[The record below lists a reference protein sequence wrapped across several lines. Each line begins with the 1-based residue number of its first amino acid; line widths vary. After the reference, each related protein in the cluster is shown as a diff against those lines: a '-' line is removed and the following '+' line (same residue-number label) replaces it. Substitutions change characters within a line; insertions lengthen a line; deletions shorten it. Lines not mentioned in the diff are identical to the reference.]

1 MKENLKKLY
10 NIFVDDLNN
19 KFNRN
24 TVDWDFD
31 NSSKLLF
38 KTKTSVRDYLLTY
51 EATIKGAFND
61 EGVIEFMLNDWFYEN
76 YKDGNF
82 PRIGERIK
90 LISMDDP
97 YAIEPGTTGI
107 ISSYP
112 VTVFDED
119 QVDVK
124 WDNGRGLSL
133 IIGVD
138 EFEKI

>member
-1 MKENLKKLY
+1 MKENLKNLY
-10 NIFVDDLNN
+10 NTFVDDLNEN
-19 KFNRN
+19 FNRN
-24 TVDWDFD
+24 TVNWDFD
-31 NSSKLLF
+31 NASILLL

-51 EATIKGAFND
+51 EATINAAFND
-61 EGVIEFMLNDWFYEN
+61 EDIIIDMLNDWFYEN

-97 YAIEPGTTGI
+97 YGIEPGTTGV

-112 VTVFDED
+112 QTVFDED
-119 QVDVK
+119 QVNVK
-124 WDNGRGLSL
+124 WDNGRGLAI

-138 EFEKI
+138 KFERI

>member
-1 MKENLKKLY
+1 MKENLRNLY
-10 NIFVDDLNN
+10 NTFVDDLNEN
-19 KFNRN
+19 FNRN
-24 TVDWDFD
+24 TVNWDFD
-31 NSSKLLF
+31 NASILLL

-51 EATIKGAFND
+51 EATINAAFND
-61 EGVIEFMLNDWFYEN
+61 EDIIIDMLNDWFYEN

-97 YAIEPGTTGI
+97 YGIEPGTTGVI
-107 ISSYP
+107 KSYP

-124 WDNGRGLSL
+124 WDNGRGLAI

-138 EFEKI
+138 KFERI

>member
-1 MKENLKKLY
+1 MKENLRNLY
-10 NIFVDDLNN
+10 NTFVDDLNEN
-19 KFNRN
+19 FNRN
-24 TVDWDFD
+24 TVNWDFD
-31 NSSKLLF
+31 NASILLF

-51 EATIKGAFND
+51 EATINAAFND
-61 EGVIEFMLNDWFYEN
+61 EDIIIDMLNDWFYEN

-97 YAIEPGTTGI
+97 YGIEPGTTVV

-112 VTVFDED
+112 QTVFDED
-119 QVDVK
+119 QVNVK
-124 WDNGRGLSL
+124 WDNGRGLAI

-138 EFEKI
+138 KFERI

>member
-1 MKENLKKLY
+1 MKENLKNLY
-10 NIFVDDLNN
+10 NIFVDDLNEN
-19 KFNRN
+19 FNRN
-24 TVDWDFD
+24 TDNWDFD
-31 NSSKLLF
+31 NASILLF

-51 EATIKGAFND
+51 EATINAAFND
-61 EGVIEFMLNDWFYEN
+61 EDIIIDMLNDWFYEN

-97 YAIEPGTTGI
+97 YGIEPGTTGVI
-107 ISSYP
+107 KSYP

-124 WDNGRGLSL
+124 WDNGRGLAI

-138 EFEKI
+138 KFERI

>member
-1 MKENLKKLY
+1 MKENLRNLY
-10 NIFVDDLNN
+10 NTFVDDLNEN
-19 KFNRN
+19 FNRN
-24 TVDWDFD
+24 TVNWDFD
-31 NSSKLLF
+31 NASILLF

-51 EATIKGAFND
+51 EATINAAFND
-61 EGVIEFMLNDWFYEN
+61 EDIIIDMLNDWFYEN

-97 YAIEPGTTGI
+97 YGIEPGTTGVI
-107 ISSYP
+107 KSYP

-119 QVDVK
+119 QVNVK
-124 WDNGRGLSL
+124 WDNGRGLAI

-138 EFEKI
+138 KFERI